1 MYFLTPFNFD
11 CILLKEKCTTDIYR
25 CLNNNEIIPSSI
37 NKWNTV
43 LATYLSNNNYLRD
56 GFKICFKINC
66 SVVTIINVVTSDECS
81 FCKED
86 SEKYM
91 YLYW

>member
-1 MYFLTPFNFD
+1 MYFLTPFYFD
-11 CILLKEKCTTDIYR
+11 YILLKEKCSTDIYR

-56 GFKICFKINC
+56 GFKICFKI
-66 SVVTIINVVTSDECS
+66 TSDS
-81 FCKED
+81 IVQWLQ
-86 SEKYM
+86 YRI
-91 YLYW
+91 LHRILQAN